1 MIINITALA
10 EIVITQITSIH
21 TNIMSRGEGQ
31 QYPTQQEVNMEV
43 RLINSL
49 DKLRKLAIFFA
60 KQPGSEIVNT
70 PAQPL
75 SPASGASAPATNAE
89 ERRQGPE
96 DPPLSEQEQHEYSF
110 LIKDYSTYPGS
121 STIEF
126 RGKTV
131 SRWWLTY
138 NVFQFCKHKD
148 RHFIHDEQHFRQTV
162 DINKLKLDMNMY
174 FYSKAA

>member
-1 MIINITALA
+1 
-10 EIVITQITSIH
+10 
-21 TNIMSRGEGQ
+21 
-31 QYPTQQEVNMEV
+31 MEV

-60 KQPGSEIVNT
+60 KQPGSETSNT
-70 PAQPL
+70 PALPF
-75 SPASGASAPATNAE
+75 SPASGTPAPAASVE
-89 ERRQGPE
+89 EPRLGPE
-96 DPPLSEQEQHEYSF
+96 DSPLSEQEQHEYSF

-126 RGKTV
+126 RGKPV

-138 NVFQFCKHKD
+138 NVFQFCKSKD